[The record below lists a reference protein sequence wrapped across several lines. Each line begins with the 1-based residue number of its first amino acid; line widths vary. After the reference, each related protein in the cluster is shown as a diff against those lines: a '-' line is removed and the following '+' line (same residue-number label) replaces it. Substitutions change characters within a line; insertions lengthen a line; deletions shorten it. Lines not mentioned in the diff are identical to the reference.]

1 MSAARTGLQAEIDR
15 LKFEIE
21 RLKTVQTEQTVVFDK
36 SLYLAELQPTTAKF
50 EAKDD
55 HVDHVD
61 DLKEHTLRLKPDKPS
76 NLHFYSTI
84 GLFLTCDS

>member
-1 MSAARTGLQAEIDR
+1 MDEMTEA
-15 LKFEIE
+15 K
-21 RLKTVQTEQTVVFDK
+21 TEQTVVFDK
-36 SLYLAELQPTTAKF
+36 PLYLAELQPTTAKF
-50 EAKDD
+50 EAKADHVD

>member
-55 HVDHVD
+55 HVD